1 MEDHKIARY
10 VADLARIDISSEEEK
25 FLGSQ
30 LSRILEYI
38 DKLKEVDVDGIEPM
52 RGLHLQKNVFR
63 EDQVKIYPFREDII
77 ANAPKKDGNY
87 FKIPPVID

>member
-1 MEDHKIARY
+1 MEERKIARY

-25 FLGSQ
+25 FLEEQ

-52 RGLHLQKNVFR
+52 RGLHSQKNFFR
-63 EDQVKIYPFREDII
+63 KDQAKIYPFRNDII
-77 ANAPKKDGNY
+77 ANAPLKDGNF